1 MKPKKIGVNLKSGF
15 GQITDKMLVSVII
28 CAYTMERYNDLKEAV
43 ESLLNQS
50 YGDLEIILVIDEDE
64 ELYRSAKV
72 EFDAKIVFNK
82 ERIGLPA
89 SRNKGI
95 EVAKGDL
102 IAFFDDDAIADKN
115 WLRELVRMYE
125 DRNAIAAGGKILPLW
140 IGKKPKHF
148 PEEFYWLVGA
158 THKGFSEEVTEV
170 RNTFTSNLSFR
181 ADVLAEL
188 GGFKSELKAK
198 SGIPMQSEETEIC
211 ERMRQKFGRRV
222 MYNPNAI
229 VYHKVFLEKLKL
241 GYLLK
246 RNFWQGYSK
255 AIMEKSVGEIEEEKN
270 FLRYLLVNR
279 SLYRLKKGLA
289 GSVEDLKKLMTMW
302 LFTFCVGAGYI
313 HGKIS
318 Q

>member
-1 MKPKKIGVNLKSGF
+1 
-15 GQITDKMLVSVII
+15 MLVSVII
-28 CAYTMERYNDLKEAV
+28 CAYTMERYDDLREAV

-50 YGDLEIILVIDEDE
+50 YRNLEVILVIDEDE
-64 ELYRSAKV
+64 ELYKTTKE

-95 EVAKGDL
+95 EVAEGDI
-102 IAFFDDDAIADKN
+102 IAFFDDDAVADKN
-115 WLRELVRMYE
+115 WLSELVKMYE
-125 DRNAIAAGGKILPLW
+125 ERDAIAAGGKILPLW
-140 IGKKPKHF
+140 IGNKPKYF

-158 THKGFSEEVTEV
+158 THKGFPEEITEV

-211 ERMRQKFGRRV
+211 ERMRMKFGRGV
-222 MYNPNAI
+222 IYNPNAI
-229 VYHKVFLEKLKL
+229 VYHKVFPEKLKL

-255 AIMEKSVGEIEEEKN
+255 AIMEKSVGRIEEEKS
-270 FLRYLLVNR
+270 FLKYLLINR
-279 SLYRLKKGLA
+279 SLYRLKKGLT
-289 GSVEDLKKLMTMW
+289 GSLEDLGKLVAIW
-302 LFTFCVGAGYI
+302 LFTLCVGVGYVY
-313 HGKIS
+313 GKVHS

>member
-1 MKPKKIGVNLKSGF
+1 MGEENFLKSF
-15 GQITDKMLVSVII
+15 SSRRNDKMLVSVII

-64 ELYRSAKV
+64 ELYRAAKE

-89 SRNKGI
+89 SRNRGI
-95 EVAKGDL
+95 EVAEGDI
-102 IAFFDDDAIADKN
+102 IAFFDDDAVADRN
-115 WLRELVRMYE
+115 WLTELVRMYKE
-125 DRNAIAAGGKILPLW
+125 RDAIAAGGKILPRW
-140 IGKKPKHF
+140 VGSKPKYF

-158 THKGFSEEVTEV
+158 THKGFPENITEV

-181 ADVLAEL
+181 ADILAEL
-188 GGFKSELKAK
+188 GGFKSELKAR

-211 ERMRQKFGRRV
+211 ERMRIKFGRGV

-229 VYHKVFLEKLKL
+229 VYHKVFPEKLKL

-255 AIMEKSVGEIEEEKN
+255 AIMEKSIGRIEEEKS
-270 FLRYLLVNR
+270 FLKYILVNR
-279 SLYRLKKGLA
+279 SLYRLKKSA
-289 GSVEDLKKLMTMW
+289 MGSVENLGKLMMIW

-313 HGKIS
+313 YGKS
-318 Q
+318 LANL